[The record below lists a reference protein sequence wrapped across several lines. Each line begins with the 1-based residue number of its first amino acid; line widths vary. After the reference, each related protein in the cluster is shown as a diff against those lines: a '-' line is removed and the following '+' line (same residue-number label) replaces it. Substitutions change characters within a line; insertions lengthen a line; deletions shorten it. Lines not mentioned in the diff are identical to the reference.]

1 METNQR
7 RQEEKLQ
14 CHSFLPRC
22 IKEKEGVEKEQEKK
36 WKKYTDEIE
45 KNYAVYDNSVLKLE
59 NRSE

>member
-7 RQEEKLQ
+7 RQEEKLVSQ
-14 CHSFLPRC
+14 FSTEVYKR
-22 IKEKEGVEKEQEKK
+22 KGRG
-36 WKKYTDEIE
+36 WKKNKKRNEKSTHEIE